1 MRPSIQDVHEWD
13 RENVRLLSPGEVRHV
28 SIQRNTL
35 IDHRKSRASTDSHSG
50 GPNLLGCAGFGDG
63 QTNTEDGIG
72 TKLSLV

>member
-28 SIQRNTL
+28 SIQRDAL
-35 IDHRKSRASTDSHSG
+35 IDHCKSRAWTDSHSG

-63 QTNTEDGIG
+63 QTDTEDGIG